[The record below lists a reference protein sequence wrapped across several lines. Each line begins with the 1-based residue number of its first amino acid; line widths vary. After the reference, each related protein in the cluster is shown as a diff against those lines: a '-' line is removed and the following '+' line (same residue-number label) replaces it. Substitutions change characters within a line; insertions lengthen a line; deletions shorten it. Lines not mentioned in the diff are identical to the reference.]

1 MAGDSKHFIFATTH
15 GGVTWEEQDPGTLP
29 EGWFTDVAFVDA
41 QHGWVMAVNYIL
53 ATADG
58 GSDLGA
64 AELAHEQR
72 SERAGRGRLPLLG
85 RRRRRHDHHA
95 IKGRCVLAGFVPPE
109 TSVTSDLTRWVT
121 TPGGAELGFSVSDT
135 ASPSLKGHVVR
146 AQAKAV
152 RAAGVAPVTQT
163 SLDSGKS
170 WQSSE
175 RHLVTAQGETAFLS
189 RSIDQAG
196 NIETARTSSV
206 RVDNQA
212 PESDDD
218 APTGT
223 VDGPVAVRLDA
234 IDAVFGVATIEYRRQ
249 GPSVGP

>member
-1 MAGDSKHFIFATTH
+1 MVDRTWVPQNSPTNSVLNGPDAVGYRSWAVGAG
-15 GGVTWEEQDPGTLP
+15 GTII
-29 EGWFTDVAFVDA
+29 TRSRDDA
-41 QHGWVMAVNYIL
+41 
-53 ATADG
+53 
-58 GSDLGA
+58 
-64 AELAHEQR
+64 
-72 SERAGRGRLPLLG
+72 
-85 RRRRRHDHHA
+85 
-95 IKGRCVLAGFVPPE
+95 VLADFVPPE

-234 IDAVFGVATIEYRRQ
+234 IDAVSGVATIEYRRQ